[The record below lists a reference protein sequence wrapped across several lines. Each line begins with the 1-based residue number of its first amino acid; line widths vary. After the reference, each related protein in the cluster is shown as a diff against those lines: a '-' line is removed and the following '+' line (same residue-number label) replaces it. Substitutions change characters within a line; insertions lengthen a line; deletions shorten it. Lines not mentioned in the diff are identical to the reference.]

1 MSSTL
6 VPSAPAP
13 GGFDASSSASSAPQL
28 GSVYVGDLNSDVT
41 EKDLLDVF
49 KTCGNV
55 RSVRIPRDISTG
67 MSLCY
72 GYVNYDSMEAANKAV
87 AELNGVRIK
96 EVRPCRVMHQ
106 EHDSSKRNSLEGKIF
121 VKGLKDDVDTRA
133 LQGYMSRY
141 GDIYSCVVKTDNE
154 GRSLGYGFCQ
164 FQNPEDAKKAIED
177 ETDAKPSLG
186 EFCSI
191 NVFLPP
197 DKRPSSR
204 DQYTNVYIKGFDRN
218 ATEEVVKA
226 LFKDC
231 GEVTSWFF
239 AREDDTREDSAEKGL
254 RGFCFANFK
263 DHETA
268 LKVVEKFAEAG
279 PIVWENH
286 TPKDAEASKKFI
298 EEHPDGKYP
307 DGIFVS
313 KIFATR
319 AMSKEERKK
328 LLATDHPRNF
338 PAMDEKRC
346 VFIKGVSPEMTEED
360 LIEYFSKFGELD
372 TIPRGGKQVP
382 SVHIP
387 RSKENGNAIRGIAYV
402 NFKNA
407 DDCTKALNAGE
418 ALVKGKRLQ
427 VTMAMS
433 KEKRDQ
439 LRLQV
444 VGSQGAAPMFMAN
457 PAQMQMQMQFWAMM
471 FGNPNGGFMNPQMM
485 GHMNPSD
492 IHQSHGGNFVGF
504 PGANRGFGYNNGH
517 KNGNNRGGRNQTRGN
532 NNLARGTRGRNTGD
546 VKERRNGPNNQPRHK
561 GMAQETA
568 AAKAGEVT
576 TNVAVPAHLAEPVEV
591 SAPVEAEL
599 SPEDLKQKLGEKIYE
614 RVMNMFEDDE
624 PRWGKLTG
632 MLIESIEP
640 TELQRIVDDEQK
652 LDDKINEANKFYE
665 EHVNRPN
672 PEGEQ

>member
-1 MSSTL
+1 MSATL
-6 VPSAPAP
+6 VPSGSAPS
-13 GGFDASSSASSAPQL
+13 GFDASSTSSSTQL
-28 GSVYVGDLNSDVT
+28 GSVYVGDLNPDVN

-49 KTCGNV
+49 KVCGNV
-55 RSVRIPRDISTG
+55 RSVRIPRDITTG
-67 MSLCY
+67 NSLCY
-72 GYVNYDSMEAANKAV
+72 GYVNFDSMEAANKAV

-96 EVRPCRVMHQ
+96 NVRPCRVMHQ

-121 VKGLKDDVDTRA
+121 VKGLKDDVDTRV
-133 LQGYMSRY
+133 LQGFMSRY

-154 GRSLGYGFCQ
+154 GKSLGYGFCQ

-177 ETDAKPSLG
+177 KRDSKPALG
-186 EFCSI
+186 EFSSI

-204 DQYTNVYIKGFDRN
+204 DQYTNVYIKGFDRD
-218 ATEEVVKA
+218 ASEEVIKG

-239 AREDDTREDSAEKGL
+239 AREDDTREDSNEGNL
-254 RGFCFANFK
+254 LGFCFANFK

-268 LKVVEKFAEAG
+268 LKVVEKFAKAE
-279 PIVWENH
+279 PIVWIKH
-286 TPKDAEASKKFI
+286 VPQDAEASKKYI
-298 EEHPDGKYP
+298 EEHPDEKNP
-307 DGIFVS
+307 EVFIS
-313 KIFATR
+313 KIFAAR

-328 LLATDHPRNF
+328 LLSTEHPRNF

-346 VFIKGVSPEMTEED
+346 IFIKGISPEMTEED
-360 LIEYFSKFGELD
+360 LVEYFSKFGELD
-372 TIPRGGKQVP
+372 TITRGGKQVP

-387 RSKENGNAIRGIAYV
+387 RNKENGNAIRGIAYV
-402 NFKNA
+402 NFKNP
-407 DDCTKALNAGE
+407 DDCTKALTAGE
-418 ALVKGKRLQ
+418 VRIKEKRLQ
-427 VTMAMS
+427 VVMAMS
-433 KEKRDQ
+433 KEKRAQ
-439 LRLQV
+439 LMIS
-444 VGSQGAAPMFMAN
+444 GAGTQGTTPMFMVN
-457 PAQMQMQMQFWAMM
+457 PSQMPMPMPWYAMM
-471 FGNPNGGFMNPQMM
+471 YGNPNAVFFNPQMM

-492 IHQSHGGNFVGF
+492 IHQSHNGNYVGF
-504 PGANRGFGYNNGH
+504 SGANRGFGYNNTH
-517 KNGNNRGGRNQTRGN
+517 KGGNNGNRRTQNRGN
-532 NNLARGTRGRNTGD
+532 NNLARGGRGRGAGD
-546 VKERRNGPNNQPRHK
+546 VKDRRNGPNNQPRHK
-561 GMAQETA
+561 GMAQEAA

-576 TNVAVPAHLAEPVEV
+576 TNVAVPAHIPEPVEV

-614 RVMNMFEDDE
+614 RVMNMFDNDE

-640 TELQRIVDDEQK
+640 AELQRIVDDEQK
-652 LDDKINEANKFYE
+652 LDDKIREANKFYE